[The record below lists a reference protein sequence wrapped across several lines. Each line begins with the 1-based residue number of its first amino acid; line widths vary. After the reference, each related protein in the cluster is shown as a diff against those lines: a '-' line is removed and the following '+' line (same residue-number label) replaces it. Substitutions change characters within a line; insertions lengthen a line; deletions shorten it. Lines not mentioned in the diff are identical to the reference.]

1 MKTKVIN
8 QVTEKRPFV
17 LNNDRILIVDNDQK
31 WLDVVCRNAEYYG
44 AKEIYQTKSPS
55 KGMYFW
61 EVERPS
67 IIFIDINFNEKDL
80 TNKEGLDLLEQLSYK
95 IQKLPDKKYL
105 EKNPDI
111 DFPTTTLVAISSFKG
126 MRGFAKKA
134 GANYFIRKKNFI
146 RDFEGFVW
154 NYHKVRLV

>member
-1 MKTKVIN
+1 
-8 QVTEKRPFV
+8 
-17 LNNDRILIVDNDQK
+17 
-31 WLDVVCRNAEYYG
+31 
-44 AKEIYQTKSPS
+44 
-55 KGMYFW
+55 
-61 EVERPS
+61 
-67 IIFIDINFNEKDL
+67 IDINFNEKDL